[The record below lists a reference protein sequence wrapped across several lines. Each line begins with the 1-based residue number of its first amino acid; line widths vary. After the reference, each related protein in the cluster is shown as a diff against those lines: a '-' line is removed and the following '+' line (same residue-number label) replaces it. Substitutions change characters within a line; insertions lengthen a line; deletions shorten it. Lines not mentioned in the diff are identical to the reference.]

1 MYCHLH
7 LNVSLVDLEL
17 KGAEEALD
25 SQAIA
30 ESEATHHSSASS
42 HGRRIR
48 WLLSSASLRNIEEEA
63 VSVEPRLE
71 SSASGA
77 TLEVSIC
84 IHVFSISIFLSSC
97 VHNVVSIC
105 LQKIPT
111 LDCWNIG
118 TGIIKF

>member
-1 MYCHLH
+1 MYYHLH

-25 SQAIA
+25 SHAIA
-30 ESEATHHSSASS
+30 ESEATQHSSASS

-48 WLLSSASLRNIEEEA
+48 WLLSSASLGNIEEEV

-84 IHVFSISIFLSSC
+84 MCLVLAYFYHLVFIMLCQF
-97 VHNVVSIC
+97 VSKRFPQWIV
-105 LQKIPT
+105 
-111 LDCWNIG
+111 G
-118 TGIIKF
+118 

>member
-1 MYCHLH
+1 MYYHLH

-30 ESEATHHSSASS
+30 ESEATQHSSASS

-48 WLLSSASLRNIEEEA
+48 WLLSSASLGNIEEEV

-77 TLEVSIC
+77 TLEV
-84 IHVFSISIFLSSC
+84 H
-97 VHNVVSIC
+97 VSIC
-105 LQKIPT
+105 MCLVLAYFYHLVFIYCYVNLSPK
-111 LDCWNIG
+111 DSH
-118 TGIIKF
+118 TGLLE